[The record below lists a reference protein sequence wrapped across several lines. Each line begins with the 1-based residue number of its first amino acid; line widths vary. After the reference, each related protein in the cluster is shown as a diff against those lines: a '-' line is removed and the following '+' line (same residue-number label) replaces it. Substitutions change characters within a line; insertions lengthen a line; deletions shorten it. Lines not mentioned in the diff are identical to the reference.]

1 MDLQLEGTVAF
12 VAGSSRGIGL
22 AIAEGFLGEGAMVT
36 ITGRDRKTLD
46 AAADKLSGQ
55 CGEDRVLAVCGD
67 LRVEQ
72 DIQAALDRTTET
84 FGGIDAVVAN
94 VGTGRSKMGW
104 DIPQRDWRE
113 MIDANLMSG
122 VLLAGAGAS
131 RLKERGGGSITF
143 ISSIAGSEII
153 PAPMP
158 YAAAKA
164 AQQMAAKY
172 LAHQLGPAGI
182 RVNTVSPGNVLF
194 PGGIWDRK
202 LKEDK
207 EGVERTIAE
216 TVPLNRFGAPSE
228 IADAVLFLSSARAAF
243 ITGEVLVVD
252 GGQTRS

>member
-12 VAGSSRGIGL
+12 VAGASRGIGL
-22 AIAEGFLGEGAMVT
+22 AIAEGFLGEGAKVT

-67 LRVEQ
+67 LRVEL

-84 FGGIDAVVAN
+84 FGGIDAIIAN
-94 VGTGRSKMGW
+94 VGTGKSKMGW
-104 DIPQRDWRE
+104 DVSRDDWRE

-122 VLLAGAGAS
+122 VLLASAS
-131 RLKERGGGSITF
+131 VPRLKERGGGSITF
-143 ISSIAGSEII
+143 ISSVAGNEVI

-164 AQQMAAKY
+164 AQQMAAKH

-194 PGGIWDRK
+194 PGGTWDRK
-202 LKEDK
+202 LNEDK

-216 TVPLNRFGAPSE
+216 TVPLGRFGAPAE

>member
-67 LRVEQ
+67 LRVER

-194 PGGIWDRK
+194 PGGTWDRK
-202 LKEDK
+202 LNEDK

>member
-22 AIAEGFLGEGAMVT
+22 AIAEGFLGEGAKVT

-46 AAADKLSGQ
+46 ATADRLTGQ
-55 CGEDRVLAVCGD
+55 CGKDHVLAVCGD
-67 LRVEQ
+67 LRVER

-84 FGGIDAVVAN
+84 FGRIDAVVAN
-94 VGTGRSKMGW
+94 IGSGRSKMGW
-104 DIPQRDWRE
+104 DISQRDWQE

-122 VLLAGAGAS
+122 VLLASAGAS

-143 ISSIAGSEII
+143 ISSIAGNEII

-164 AQQMAAKY
+164 AQQMAAKH
-172 LAHQLGPAGI
+172 LAHQLGPSGI

-194 PGGIWDRK
+194 PGGTWDRK
-202 LKEDK
+202 LNEDK

-216 TVPLNRFGAPSE
+216 SVPLNRFATPSE
-228 IADAVLFLSSARAAF
+228 IADAVLFLASARAAF

>member
-22 AIAEGFLGEGAMVT
+22 AIAEGFLGEGAKVT

-67 LRVEQ
+67 LRVEL

-84 FGGIDAVVAN
+84 FGGIDAIIAN
-94 VGTGRSKMGW
+94 VGTGKSKMGW
-104 DIPQRDWRE
+104 DVSRDDWRE

-122 VLLAGAGAS
+122 VLLASAS
-131 RLKERGGGSITF
+131 VPRLKERGGGSITF
-143 ISSIAGSEII
+143 ISSVAGNEVI

-164 AQQMAAKY
+164 AQQMAAKH
-172 LAHQLGPAGI
+172 LAHQLGPVGI

-194 PGGIWDRK
+194 PGGTWDRK
-202 LKEDK
+202 LNEDK

-216 TVPLNRFGAPSE
+216 TVPLGRFGAPAE